1 MLGFLKSKKN
11 YIVFDI
17 GSKKIAS
24 ISFSLSNKGMT
35 VKSIDHQ
42 ISKGI
47 KKNKLLEIDQLSLT
61 LKNIYKKLSKKSDN
75 NLVFCNITDPNVIS
89 QKTKTSILSSNL
101 GITKKQIRK
110 IFRKSLSISESNS
123 RRLIHSDPSNF
134 IVDEKNVVSNPI
146 GYKCSKLDLLSFN
159 VLVDKSLF
167 QNLNLCFNN
176 NKILVQSFFDSGVAS
191 AEACLSSKEKEE
203 GSVCIDIGCETTKV
217 VVFVESKMIYISN
230 ISVAGSNVTSDVSQG
245 LNISFDSAELA
256 KIMHGTVSAPFNEK
270 VEIEDDSNKK
280 KIISKNLLFGIIK
293 PRYEE
298 ILEIIRDNIFDN
310 INARIAINSVVL
322 TGGAS
327 KIFGIQSVCENI
339 FNRKTRIGNN
349 ENNHSFF
356 YNKPEFST
364 LLGMIKLAKKF
375 DPNIQ
380 ISSKKENKLIN
391 FAEKLEN
398 WIEESYV

>member
-1 MLGFLKSKKN
+1 
-11 YIVFDI
+11 
-17 GSKKIAS
+17 
-24 ISFSLSNKGMT
+24 
-35 VKSIDHQ
+35 
-42 ISKGI
+42 
-47 KKNKLLEIDQLSLT
+47 
-61 LKNIYKKLSKKSDN
+61 
-75 NLVFCNITDPNVIS
+75 
-89 QKTKTSILSSNL
+89 
-101 GITKKQIRK
+101 
-110 IFRKSLSISESNS
+110 
-123 RRLIHSDPSNF
+123 
-134 IVDEKNVVSNPI
+134 
-146 GYKCSKLDLLSFN
+146 
-159 VLVDKSLF
+159 
-167 QNLNLCFNN
+167 
-176 NKILVQSFFDSGVAS
+176 
-191 AEACLSSKEKEE
+191 
-203 GSVCIDIGCETTKV
+203 
-217 VVFVESKMIYISN
+217 
-230 ISVAGSNVTSDVSQG
+230 
-245 LNISFDSAELA
+245 
-256 KIMHGTVSAPFNEK
+256 MHGTVSAPFNEK

-310 INARIAINSVVL
+310 INARIAIKSVVL

-339 FNRKTRIGNN
+339 FNRKTRIWNN